1 MRKSMAA
8 AFFCLVVL
16 AVAAGADERL
26 DLRRTPVV
34 RAIERAAPA
43 VVNISTEKV
52 TRRGFFPGQDFFF
65 NDPFFDR
72 FRQPMVTKS
81 LGSGGIFTSDGF
93 VFTNAHVVNQASKI
107 MVMLKDGTKYPAELV
122 NVDVSGDIAVIKV
135 KAEKPLPTLVFGRS
149 DDLMVGERAIAV
161 GNPFGLENSVTTGI
175 ISAVKRD
182 IVVEGQVRFRDV
194 IQTDTLIN
202 PGNSGGPLLNI
213 FGEVIGINS
222 AIRAQAQGIGFAIP
236 VDRVKRSLAALLDYR
251 KLRRIKLG
259 LDIEPEYVSSGPE
272 TRLVVKGVVKG
283 GPADKSGVKAGDVVV
298 AVGERSTSLLVDFM
312 AGVLASPPGRVNL
325 TIERGGRRL
334 ALRLVPAVIPKP
346 DAAKLARSMLGL
358 SVQQMERSLARD
370 VGIDIDHGILVAGV
384 ERNSTAWESGIRA
397 GCVILQ
403 VNDTLTPTIDD
414 FATALEAAKGARS
427 LCLVVARAEGYA
439 VMQYIVEVKIR
450 RQ

>member
-1 MRKSMAA
+1 MKRSVTG
-8 AFFCLVVL
+8 AFFCIVFL
-16 AVAAGADERL
+16 AVAAGADARL
-26 DLRRTPVV
+26 DARRSAVV

-65 NDPFFDR
+65 SDPFFGG

-81 LGSGGIFTSDGF
+81 LGSGGIFTSDGY
-93 VFTNAHVVNQASKI
+93 VFTNAHVVNQASRI
-107 MVMLKDGTKYPAELV
+107 MVTLKDGTKYPAELI
-122 NVDVSGDIAVIKV
+122 NVDVSGDIAVIRV

-149 DDLMVGERAIAV
+149 DDLLVGERAIAV

-182 IVVEGQVRFRDV
+182 IVVGGQVRFRDV

-213 FGEVIGINS
+213 FGEVIGISS
-222 AIRAQAQGIGFAIP
+222 AVRAEAQGIGFAIP

-259 LDIEPEYVSSGPE
+259 LDIEPEYVSSGP
-272 TRLVVKGVVKG
+272 RMLLVVKGVAQD
-283 GPADKSGVKAGDVVV
+283 GPAERSGVKAGDVIV
-298 AVGERSTSLLVDFM
+298 AVGDRPASLLVDFM
-312 AGVLASPPGRVNL
+312 AGVLASGPGYVDL
-325 TIERGGRRL
+325 TLEREHRRL
-334 ALRLVPAVIPKP
+334 TLRLAPKVIPKP
-346 DAAKLARSMLGL
+346 NAARLARSMLGL
-358 SVQQMERSLARD
+358 SIQQMESSLARD

-384 ERNSTAWESGIRA
+384 EPNSTAWASKIRA
-397 GCVILQ
+397 GLVILQ
-403 VNDTLTPTIDD
+403 VNDTLTPTTDD
-414 FATALEAAKGARS
+414 FAAALEAAQGARS
-427 LCLVVARAEGYA
+427 LHLVVARAEGRMI
-439 VMQYIVEVKIR
+439 MQYIVEVGIR